1 MALHLHRDAT
11 HHANGFLQHD
21 ASWIVTWP
29 SSTHGMRT
37 LLESQKFLLWNHT
50 QALVLPSCVNVCLAQ
65 RHHHLE
71 RRLLS
76 CVLSIPPTVYR
87 YPHILLARFRQSIF
101 DNILFCRADWVNEPI
116 PELKDEEGNDVIVA

>member
-11 HHANGFLQHD
+11 DHANGFLQHD

-37 LLESQKFLLWNHT
+37 LLESQTFLFWHHT
-50 QALVLPSCVNVCLAQ
+50 QALVLPSCVNVCLAR

-71 RRLLS
+71 RPIAFLRLVDSPYSLQ
-76 CVLSIPPTVYR
+76 IPPHFTR
-87 YPHILLARFRQSIF
+87 AFSTINNRQHIVLPF
-101 DNILFCRADWVNEPI
+101 
-116 PELKDEEGNDVIVA
+116 